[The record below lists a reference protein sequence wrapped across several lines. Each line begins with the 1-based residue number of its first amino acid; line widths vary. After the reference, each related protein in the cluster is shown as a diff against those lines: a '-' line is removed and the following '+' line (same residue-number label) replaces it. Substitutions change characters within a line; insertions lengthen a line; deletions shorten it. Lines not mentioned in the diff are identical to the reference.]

1 MMGRCWVMLKKFAPG
16 RGVFPGRGCC
26 PREMRPGL
34 WMRLC
39 GHMRLSLWNLF
50 ALSSLMLFGYL
61 LWSPGCYLLI
71 VLFLQVLGLLI
82 WLQNSR

>member
-1 MMGRCWVMLKKFAPG
+1 MLKKFGPG
-16 RGVFPGRGCC
+16 VEFFPGRGGCR
-26 PREMRPGL
+26 REGRPCF
-34 WMRLC
+34 WRRLC
-39 GHMRLSLWNLF
+39 FRMRLSLWNLF
-50 ALSSLMLFGYL
+50 ALSALLLFGYL